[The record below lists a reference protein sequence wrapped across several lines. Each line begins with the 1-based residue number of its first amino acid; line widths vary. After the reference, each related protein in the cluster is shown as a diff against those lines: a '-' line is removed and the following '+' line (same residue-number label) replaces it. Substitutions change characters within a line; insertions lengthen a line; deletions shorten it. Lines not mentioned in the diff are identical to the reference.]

1 MRDVLYEGASI
12 QVEITVL
19 VSFFISFTKWHF
31 QAKEDAPDGM
41 MTSAGL
47 VVEMLKSNRG
57 DIRKVFPVLFLQQ
70 IFLDIN
76 FQLPR
81 VPCGRPDYEFHIDEH
96 GFGEAPLI
104 ELKDG
109 VVRSF

>member
-1 MRDVLYEGASI
+1 M
-12 QVEITVL
+12 
-19 VSFFISFTKWHF
+19 
-31 QAKEDAPDGM
+31 
-41 MTSAGL
+41 
-47 VVEMLKSNRG
+47 EMLKSNRG
-57 DIRKVFPVLFLQQ
+57 DVRKVFPVLFPQQ
-70 IFLDIN
+70 AFLDIN

-109 VVRSF
+109 VVRSFRIDRSGMRENDTRDGNLK